1 MIQDVIISLTRTCI
15 VLESGNLSAD
25 LTVRCDV
32 PICRRFVNAGK
43 NDLDK
48 IIDVQAEGLKTKR
61 NGGSSLT
68 TQIDGRKTCDKK

>member
-15 VLESGNLSAD
+15 VLELVNLSAD

-48 IIDVQAEGLKTKR
+48 IIDVSKARRQKEMEGVL
-61 NGGSSLT
+61 
-68 TQIDGRKTCDKK
+68 

>member
-15 VLESGNLSAD
+15 VLELGNLSAD

-48 IIDVQAEGLKTKR
+48 IIDVSKARRQKEMEGVL
-61 NGGSSLT
+61 
-68 TQIDGRKTCDKK
+68 